1 MNIHTQ
7 PSPYSDPREPGRNDL
22 DEARQ
27 ILAGTSLLLP
37 ETRHLEALAE
47 HHECVLI
54 QLANKVMGLHTDVL
68 NSD

>member
-1 MNIHTQ
+1 MTAP
-7 PSPYSDPREPGRNDL
+7 PSPADERHDL

-27 ILAGTSLLLP
+27 ILAGTALILP

-54 QLANKVMGLHTDVL
+54 QLANQVMGLHHAVM
-68 NSD
+68 NSP

>member
-1 MNIHTQ
+1 MTAP
-7 PSPYSDPREPGRNDL
+7 PSPADERHYL

-27 ILAGTSLLLP
+27 ILAGTSLVLP

-54 QLANKVMGLHTDVL
+54 QLAKKIMRLHDDVM